1 MRPPLPPDVV
11 AQRSLIS
18 AMMLCVVRCSFLLV
32 LICFSSLWAAT
43 NLKVT
48 QLTRACGKD
57 ISIECTT
64 HKSPQNGVYMYKQE
78 KAREPQEI
86 FYFYQDNPQSSV
98 TLSYKQLNN
107 YKVNVRGVLPNL
119 NVTIL
124 NVTVTDT
131 GFYWCEFN
139 LEEKITLGNITWLLI
154 ENQGENAVNKSEEI
168 GKDCTEDAIP
178 HVKIV
183 LILCT
188 AMSLLCILFF
198 FCVIVKMKGCWRKKM
213 TFTPSN
219 PPSDSVYEEMKRSN
233 LDHQLHARTFINPD
247 YQSTVPRICD
257 NV

>member
-1 MRPPLPPDVV
+1 
-11 AQRSLIS
+11 
-18 AMMLCVVRCSFLLV
+18 MMLRVVRCSFLLV
-32 LICFSSLWAAT
+32 LICLRSLRAAT

-48 QLTRACGKD
+48 QITRARGKH

-64 HKSPQNGVYMYKQE
+64 HKSSQNGVYMYKQE
-78 KAREPQEI
+78 RAREPQEI
-86 FYFYQDNPQSSV
+86 FYFYQETPQSI
-98 TLSYKQLNN
+98 TLTYKQMNN
-107 YKVNVRGVLPNL
+107 KVIVSGVLPNL

-139 LEEKITLGNITWLLI
+139 LDEKITLGNITWLLI
-154 ENQGENAVNKSEEI
+154 EENQGGNAVNKSKEI
-168 GKDCTEDAIP
+168 GKECTEDAIP
-178 HVKIV
+178 HVKII

-188 AMSLLCILFF
+188 AMSLVCFLFF

-213 TFTPSN
+213 TFTQSN

-233 LDHQLHARTFINPD
+233 LDPQSNVRTFINPD

-257 NV
+257 TVR